1 MVRGAQGEPRGPVS
15 RVLYPPEADGDH
27 LSSPPFGLGRRVPQ
41 FRQCREETMLPSGSS
56 GQPGDGPDTHGPP
69 IRPCSRWGLA
79 VAASP
84 QTTGRS
90 YRPIS
95 PLPPY
100 SLPPIVPSSS
110 PNEPGGG
117 MFLCH
122 FPYSASLQ
130 NPGCYPAPRPV
141 EPGLSSLPINSGR
154 RSPGLPG
161 PLNRTLA

>member
-1 MVRGAQGEPRGPVS
+1 MQ
-15 RVLYPPEADGDH
+15 DGDH
-27 LSSPPFGLGRRVPQ
+27 LSSPPTASPQPETASELTRRYDVAIGVKQPTRGRA
-41 FRQCREETMLPSGSS
+41 
-56 GQPGDGPDTHGPP
+56 GPHSPP
-69 IRPCSRWGLA
+69 IRPCSRWGLT

-84 QTTGRS
+84 QATGRS

-95 PLPPY
+95 PLPPF
-100 SLPPIVPSSS
+100 SLPLQIAPTS
-110 PNEPGGG
+110 PLNEPGGG

-130 NPGCYPAPRPV
+130 NPGRYPAPRPV

>member
-1 MVRGAQGEPRGPVS
+1 MVGRARGEPRGPVS
-15 RVLYPPEADGDH
+15 RVLYPPQADGDH
-27 LSSPPFGLGRRVPQ
+27 LSSPPFGLGRGVPQ

-69 IRPCSRWGLA
+69 IWPCSRWGLA

-95 PLPPY
+95 PL
-100 SLPPIVPSSS
+100 SFQDWKD
-110 PNEPGGG
+110 G

-122 FPYSASLQ
+122 FPSPIPETQSSG
-130 NPGCYPAPRPV
+130 PGSYPAPCPV
-141 EPGLSSLPINSGR
+141 ELGLSSPPINRGGGHPVNVALSQNDSSI
-154 RSPGLPG
+154 SPK
-161 PLNRTLA
+161 